1 MFVKLFGKYGDLTV
15 HEKAIYHK
23 EAVEQGRCFLKNYN
37 KPAMDIVNRVNT
49 QRLQQVLKIR
59 QRLTPIMEKVIFL
72 GRQSITF
79 RGHRDDGGLLDIV
92 NDNSDVMTHGGNFRE
107 L

>member
-1 MFVKLFGKYGDLTV
+1 
-15 HEKAIYHK
+15 
-23 EAVEQGRCFLKNYN
+23 
-37 KPAMDIVNRVNT
+37 MDIVNRVNT

-72 GRQSITF
+72 GRQNITF
-79 RGHRDDGGLLDIV
+79 RGHRDDGCLLDIV